1 MSTQRKYL
9 SPPHVLLRVIALS
22 FANFN
27 LFAHAALVSS
37 GSFGSIFLLFILLL
51 VVVRSEQALEE
62 RRGALLLIFR
72 LWTDSSGAM

>member
-1 MSTQRKYL
+1 MSTQTKYL
-9 SPPHVLLRVIALS
+9 SSPHVLLRVIALS

-51 VVVRSEQALEE
+51 IVVRSEQALE
-62 RRGALLLIFR
+62 RRIASYL
-72 LWTDSSGAM
+72 